1 MLKRL
6 PRIVIIG
13 LAVAFIAITGIFA
26 GPKTNV
32 TSAGGINWIT
42 FEQLQDSMKVK
53 PKRVFIKIYTDWCG
67 PCKLMD
73 KKVLSKSRITEPL
86 SRYYYSIA
94 FNAEQT
100 ASIKFKDS
108 TFTFNPKLGPGTH
121 NLAYH
126 LGKDAEHMYYPT
138 IVILDEKLEM
148 LYHYPGYMNV
158 TNLEEAL
165 YLYKDLQK

>member
-1 MLKRL
+1 MLKRTAQ
-6 PRIVIIG
+6 IG
-13 LAVAFIAITGIFA
+13 LMVIAIAVIVVVGISA
-26 GPKTNV
+26 GPKNQPV
-32 TSAGGINWIT
+32 SAKEINWIT
-42 FEQLQDSMKVK
+42 FDQLQDSMKIK
-53 PKRVFIKIYTDWCG
+53 PKRVFVKIYTDWCG
-67 PCKLMD
+67 PCKAMD
-73 KKVLSKSRITEPL
+73 KKVLTKSRITEPL

-100 ASIKFKDS
+100 QSIKFKDS
-108 TFTFNPKLGPGTH
+108 TFAFNPKLGPGTH

-138 IVILDEKLEM
+138 IVILDEKLEI